1 VLELISPTDTLPET
15 QAKMREYMENKV
27 RLGWLINRK
36 SRTVEIYRSNQAE
49 VEVLVAPVKLF
60 GEDVLPDFILSTKI
74 LW

>member
-49 VEVLVAPVKLF
+49 VEVLVAPVELF